1 LHVDQTRLCT
11 GPFHNHHVT
20 RMLESNSYIPYLL
33 IDFSKAFDVSRKIL
47 LTKLKAMKLLQFV
60 LNWIISFSLL

>member
-1 LHVDQTRLCT
+1 
-11 GPFHNHHVT
+11 
-20 RMLESNSYIPYLL
+20 MLESNSYIPYLL